1 MPPDRST
8 DPPANSQNL
17 GRRAN
22 ANPHP
27 IPNHLTHL
35 HPARYHHLPLSYP
48 SSGPAP
54 QLEWIALSLYS
65 RMLYFLMPAPT

>member
-1 MPPDRST
+1 MPPDRSA

-27 IPNHLTHL
+27 IPNHLTRP
-35 HPARYHHLPLSYP
+35 HPARYHHFTPPYP
-48 SSGPAP
+48 FSGPAA
-54 QLEWIALSLYS
+54 QLEWIALSLFE
-65 RMLYFLMPAPT
+65 RMLYFLMPAPA